1 MRCSR
6 IIKKELGDVDVGP
19 RGELGAKGVVIFELT
34 LVIKQVDVAEDTGG
48 VKLRRSLSKDCQG
61 SREAGVPNQPS
72 AGLITTMAGFLVS
85 LQRLARSMA

>member
-6 IIKKELGDVDVGP
+6 IIKKDLGDVDVGP

-48 VKLRRSLSKDCQG
+48 MLVQRGDCNG
-61 SREAGVPNQPS
+61 P
-72 AGLITTMAGFLVS
+72 GFE
-85 LQRLARSMA
+85 